1 MHGCVFLEE
10 ISRSFLR
17 ALKEGKDCFRFR
29 ISHEEIENSRELHNL
44 HCFNTKSFKSKHF
57 DLVLWIMFMWKQKGE
72 RLYVGRA
79 YVSGLESVS
88 FDEFTDNRLTY
99 LLLYIYPEFERINVW
114 SYNAIN
120 SITTS

>member
-1 MHGCVFLEE
+1 M
-10 ISRSFLR
+10 
-17 ALKEGKDCFRFR
+17 KEGKDCFRFR
-29 ISHEEIENSRELHNL
+29 ISNEEIENTRELHNL

-57 DLVLWIMFMWKQKGE
+57 DLVLWIIYVYVEAEGR

-88 FDEFTDNRLTY
+88 FEEFTDDRPTAI
-99 LLLYIYPEFERINVW
+99 YIYPERINAW

-120 SITTS
+120 SITYVVVAR